1 VEGRGGVLDLVECAY
16 DVNSP
21 VGSWLENLRS
31 TAQRTL
37 PDLVACQALTFS
49 VSPSGNWSL
58 GDLASE
64 PEHAEWLRRSHRA
77 ASPALIREIYLRG
90 SVRIIDDVVA
100 DRENDP
106 GAQSYSARKLHITSV
121 QGLDPSGN
129 GCVLALIRDKSR
141 TLSRPERVALERL
154 AGHLG
159 AAYRLRLRSTVA
171 IADEPDAVLDAN
183 GAVVH
188 AEGTA
193 RDPEMRAA
201 LREAALRIDRARSTG
216 ANEALGFWR
225 ALVEGKWSL
234 VDRFDSDG
242 RRLFMAR
249 RNDPAHRLHHALS
262 EMESKV
268 VAILAL
274 GHSQKLCAYELGRAE
289 SSVSELAAS
298 AMVKLGVRSRAELV
312 ELHGAVVERSSQATP
327 AGGHPS
333 SAGGSVRS

>member
-1 VEGRGGVLDLVECAY
+1 
-16 DVNSP
+16 
-21 VGSWLENLRS
+21 
-31 TAQRTL
+31 
-37 PDLVACQALTFS
+37 
-49 VSPSGNWSL
+49 
-58 GDLASE
+58 
-64 PEHAEWLRRSHRA
+64 
-77 ASPALIREIYLRG
+77 
-90 SVRIIDDVVA
+90 
-100 DRENDP
+100 
-106 GAQSYSARKLHITSV
+106 LHITSV

-129 GCVLALIRDKSR
+129 GCALALIRETSR
-141 TLSRPERVALERL
+141 TFSRPERVALERL

-171 IADEPDAVLDAN
+171 FAEPDAVLDAK

-193 RDPEMRAA
+193 RDPGMRAA
-201 LREAALRIDRARSTG
+201 LREAALRIDRARSTD

-225 ALVEGKWSL
+225 ALVEGRWSL

-242 RRLFMAR
+242 RRLFVAR

-298 AMVKLGVRSRAELV
+298 AMVKLGVRTRTELV
-312 ELHGAVVERSSQATP
+312 ELHGAVVDGASQAE
-327 AGGHPS
+327 S
-333 SAGGSVRS
+333 